1 MEQQGKGL
9 ILPAVFA
16 VMGTAAGS
24 ILAALYPALP
34 LWRSVV
40 FRQGMGLES
49 LHFLHLFGLA
59 CLALAVTAASGLSV
73 LGMVGAFG
81 AVFCKGMALG
91 AVLTGLYRD
100 GGAGGLLTSL
110 LFVMPFALGSIVV
123 LLFAAREACTGARW
137 LTGAV
142 LHRTAGEYPLKRYAA
157 AFWLLAAI
165 QLALTAAQYGVLRLY
180 PAFLSC
186 MLQ

>member
-1 MEQQGKGL
+1 MAQQGRGL

-16 VMGTAAGS
+16 VAGTVTGS
-24 ILAALYPALP
+24 ILAMLYPAWP
-34 LWRSVV
+34 LWQNIA

-49 LHFLHLFGLA
+49 LRFLHLFGLA
-59 CLALAVTAASGLSV
+59 SLALAVTAVSGLSV
-73 LGMVGAFG
+73 PGMAGAFG

-91 AVLTGLYRD
+91 AVLAGLYRN
-100 GGAGGLLTSL
+100 GGPGGLLTAM
-110 LFVMPFALGSIVV
+110 LFVMPFALGSIVL
-123 LLFAAREACTGARW
+123 LLFAAREACACACW

-142 LHRTAGEYPLKRYAA
+142 LKRAAGEFPLKRYAI
-157 AFWLLAAI
+157 AFWMLAAI

-186 MLQ
+186 MIQ